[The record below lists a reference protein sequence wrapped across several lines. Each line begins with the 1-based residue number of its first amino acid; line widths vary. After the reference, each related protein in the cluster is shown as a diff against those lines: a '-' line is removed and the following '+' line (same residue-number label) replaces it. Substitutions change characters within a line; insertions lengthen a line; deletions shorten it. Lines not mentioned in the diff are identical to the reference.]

1 MTENKTPKSPHQ
13 RFEEIAPIRVTR
25 VIKAIRSLSNCSS
38 KNYQYTDV
46 QVNKMIS
53 AINKEL
59 RICKD
64 KFSTNGKKNSSE
76 FTF

>member
-1 MTENKTPKSPHQ
+1 MTENKTPKSPSE
-13 RFEEIAPIRVTR
+13 RFEEIAPVRVTR
-25 VIKAIRSLSNCSS
+25 VIKSIRSLSNCSS
-38 KNYQYTDV
+38 KNYQYTDE
-46 QVNKMIS
+46 QVNKMMS

-64 KFSTNGKKNSSE
+64 KFSTNGKKHSTE

>member
-1 MTENKTPKSPHQ
+1 MTENKTPKSPHE
-13 RFEEIAPIRVTR
+13 RFEEIAPVRVTR
-25 VIKAIRSLSNCSS
+25 VIKSIRSLSNCSS
-38 KNYQYTDV
+38 KNYQYTDA
-46 QVNKMIS
+46 QVNKIMS

-64 KFSTNGKKNSSE
+64 KFSTNGKKDSTE